1 MRNREEKEGATNES
15 ETRSLDGIE
24 ANGDLITIIRS
35 DKLREMREIK
45 EGGGGGRG
53 GAFFEV
59 SSNQIERVCVSTS
72 RLMEIEK
79 GGGRK
84 RNGRVKI
91 KSERE

>member
-1 MRNREEKEGATNES
+1 
-15 ETRSLDGIE
+15 
-24 ANGDLITIIRS
+24 
-35 DKLREMREIK
+35 MREIK

-79 GGGRK
+79 RGGRK